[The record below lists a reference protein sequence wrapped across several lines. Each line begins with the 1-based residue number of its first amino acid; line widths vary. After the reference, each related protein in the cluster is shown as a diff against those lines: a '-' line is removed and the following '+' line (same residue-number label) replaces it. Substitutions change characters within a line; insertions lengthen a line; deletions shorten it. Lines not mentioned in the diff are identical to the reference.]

1 MAADPTS
8 TYRKQQGL
16 QPITQ
21 SYDPKVVGWITQAAT
36 ATGADPAALLA
47 TSLQESG
54 ARTGAVG
61 DAGTSFGPFQMH
73 RGGALGSHSPAWA
86 NGYGAVLNRAQEFA
100 KGQVHHGK
108 GAAAIQRPQD
118 QNLYAQGVDKYMQQ
132 AKAILAHYQGGGGAT
147 VPGTAAPKATSL
159 QTNDDADIGVHINAS
174 LQALIDSSAQNAGIS
189 SIQLPVATPIAP
201 RKTPAPVKVSQDA
214 VGTGAV
220 DQTGQAIVNVARKF
234 IGVPYLWGGTTRK
247 GLDCSALLQIAAKQA
262 GVTIPRTTYQQI
274 KVGKPIAPNQVQPGD
289 AVFFGNATAPH
300 HVGIAIGGGRFI
312 EAPHSG
318 SHVRISTLAGRT
330 DFVAARRYA

>member
-1 MAADPTS
+1 MADPRVIALT
-8 TYRKQQGL
+8 K
-16 QPITQ
+16 
-21 SYDPKVVGWITQAAT
+21 KAA
-36 ATGADPAALLA
+36 AQTGADPAAMLA
-47 TSLQESG
+47 TELTENG
-54 ARTGAVG
+54 ARYGLTPG
-61 DAGTSFGPFQMH
+61 DQGSSYGSFQFH
-73 RGGALGSHSPAWA
+73 RGGALGTHDPSWVLTPAA
-86 NGYGAVLNRAQEFA
+86 YLNRAQEFA
-100 KGQVHHGK
+100 RLQVHGGK
-108 GAAAIQRPQD
+108 GAAAVQRPAD
-118 QNLYAQGVDKYMQQ
+118 PSGYAQKV
-132 AKAILAHYQGGGGAT
+132 QGNLGEARRLLGSTAPQPARVPVGA
-147 VPGTAAPKATSL
+147 
-159 QTNDDADIGVHINAS
+159 QTNDDADIGQHINNS
-174 LQALIDSSAQNAGIS
+174 LQAIINSSAQNAGIS

-214 VGTGAV
+214 QGTGPV